1 MGRPRMEAP
10 ELEQYR
16 PIFENYN
23 LKRMS
28 LQREL
33 AQMLK
38 ARNEEMYKEVVG
50 RVMWAKAAGY
60 TPAEIQNSMGVSRT
74 TQVSYQAKWRE
85 WYGETSYEELYGP
98 TGGRGEAAK
107 SSIIPDD
114 ASWTARNGRIRISR
128 AGRFMGELEDGRWY
142 DDAVGVTVP
151 EVPDWVREVGLLV
164 EGGESERS

>member
-1 MGRPRMEAP
+1 MGRPRKEAP

-23 LKRMS
+23 LKRLT

-60 TPAEIQNSMGVSRT
+60 SPAEIQNSMGVSRT
-74 TQVSYQAKWRE
+74 TQASYQAKWRE
-85 WYGETSYEELYGP
+85 WYGDTTYEDLYGP
-98 TGGRGEAAK
+98 TAREQDAPE
-107 SSIIPDD
+107 SIIPDD
-114 ASWTARNGRIRISR
+114 ASWASNNGRIRISR
-128 AGRFMGELEDGRWY
+128 AGKFVGELEDGRWY
-142 DDAVGVTVP
+142 DDAIGITVP
-151 EVPDWVREVGLLV
+151 EVPDWVREIGRLV
-164 EGGESERS
+164 EGGEDAR